1 MVRPRA
7 VPMITAVLALALLLA
22 AAIAPAP
29 AAAAVAPSRGV
40 FARGRLPR
48 VATAT
53 TPPASTSGP
62 FSTDTEVMT
71 NGTFPSLLRQFISSR
86 TAAGTRTCR
95 CAPLPVPPGGMC
107 VGHVDGAICMARP
120 CTPAWTC
127 LYGPP
132 HGPSPAT
139 TVCRVTSLREDWVCD
154 RNDWGASKLCPCSL
168 RRSRK
173 TLIVPITRN

>member
-1 MVRPRA
+1 MAHGRVVSA
-7 VPMITAVLALALLLA
+7 LTAVLTLALLA
-22 AAIAPAP
+22 AAVPPVAAATP
-29 AAAAVAPSRGV
+29 AAAAAAA
-40 FARGRLPR
+40 ARGGG
-48 VATAT
+48 VI
-53 TPPASTSGP
+53 
-62 FSTDTEVMT
+62 STDTEVMA
-71 NGTFPSLLRQFISSR
+71 NATFPALLRQLYTYTPPAR
-86 TAAGTRTCR
+86 GTRTCR

-107 VGHVDGAICMARP
+107 VRHLDGTFCTARP

-139 TVCRVTSLREDWVCD
+139 TVCRVTSRREDWVCD

-173 TLIVPITRN
+173 TLVVPIARA